1 MFTRA
6 ISLPC
11 VFICGCVFFFT
22 FLASLACLMYASPRG
37 MAHTKQNPQKHKC
50 AWAMPVE
57 EQPVARARL
66 LVPRSL
72 CRSPCTQSTA
82 PRAVLL
88 VDTALPSGAQNCPRA
103 APWALCHQHG
113 AGEEPS
119 PAFSVPWGLA
129 GRCCGHQ
136 GPRSTRGLSQVPHV
150 RWPCTGDT
158 ASHPASSRI
167 NVGTARSSPPRPVV
181 S

>member
-57 EQPVARARL
+57 SSQWPGHVCWCHGHCAGPRARKA
-66 LVPRSL
+66 
-72 CRSPCTQSTA
+72 Q

-136 GPRSTRGLSQVPHV
+136 GPRSTQGLSQVPHV

>member
-37 MAHTKQNPQKHKC
+37 MAYTKQNPQKHKC

-82 PRAVLL
+82 PCCPAGGHSFAFRGTELSPCRSLGTLPPARCRRGTIPCLQCALGLGRAVLWAPR
-88 VDTALPSGAQNCPRA
+88 TSQHPGALPGPPRA
-103 APWALCHQHG
+103 LALH
-113 AGEEPS
+113 
-119 PAFSVPWGLA
+119 WGHSLTP
-129 GRCCGHQ
+129 GF
-136 GPRSTRGLSQVPHV
+136 LS
-150 RWPCTGDT
+150 D
-158 ASHPASSRI
+158 
-167 NVGTARSSPPRPVV
+167 
-181 S
+181 

>member
-1 MFTRA
+1 MPRQSGDGQYQAKSPKNISVRGPCLWRSSRWPGHVCWCHGHCAGPRA
-6 ISLPC
+6 C
-11 VFICGCVFFFT
+11 
-22 FLASLACLMYASPRG
+22 
-37 MAHTKQNPQKHKC
+37 
-50 AWAMPVE
+50 
-57 EQPVARARL
+57 RA
-66 LVPRSL
+66 
-72 CRSPCTQSTA
+72 Q

-88 VDTALPSGAQNCPRA
+88 VDTASGAQNCPHTAHR
-103 APWALCHQHG
+103 ALCHQHG

-136 GPRSTRGLSQVPHV
+136 GPRSTRGLFQVPHV
-150 RWPCTGDT
+150 RWPCAGDT

-181 S
+181 SSRCRLFVGYLEHLAAANELLIQFSR